1 MLNMLGQFALNL
13 RGSNRTKGKRNKMF
27 DVKSKKSRKEVVSFL
42 KRNPNPN
49 DMKLHKWA
57 ERKKY
62 NVHKVEELI
71 YRIAT
76 EYVKEGKRR
85 FK

>member
-1 MLNMLGQFALNL
+1 MLGLYVLNQQDSIL
-13 RGSNRTKGKRNKMF
+13 IKRKGKNNMFNVKNK
-27 DVKSKKSRKEVVSFL
+27 KNRKEVISFL

-49 DMKLHKWA
+49 DMKLHSWA

-76 EYVKEGKRR
+76 EHVKEKHKKGGKR
-85 FK
+85 